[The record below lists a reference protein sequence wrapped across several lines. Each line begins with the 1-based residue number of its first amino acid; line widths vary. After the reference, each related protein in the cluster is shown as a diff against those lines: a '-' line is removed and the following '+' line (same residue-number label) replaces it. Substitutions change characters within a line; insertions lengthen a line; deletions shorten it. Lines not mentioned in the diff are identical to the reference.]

1 METHI
6 FVAIFAIAFASVSTL
21 TASEE
26 DAKPSPRLFQAQSE
40 TVDLGKVYD
49 YFTSDANANR
59 FQTSVIFPGNFWQKN
74 KCNISK
80 MIC

>member
-26 DAKPSPRLFQAQSE
+26 DAKPSPRLFQ
-40 TVDLGKVYD
+40 GICMFKD
-49 YFTSDANANR
+49 YH
-59 FQTSVIFPGNFWQKN
+59 
-74 KCNISK
+74 
-80 MIC
+80 